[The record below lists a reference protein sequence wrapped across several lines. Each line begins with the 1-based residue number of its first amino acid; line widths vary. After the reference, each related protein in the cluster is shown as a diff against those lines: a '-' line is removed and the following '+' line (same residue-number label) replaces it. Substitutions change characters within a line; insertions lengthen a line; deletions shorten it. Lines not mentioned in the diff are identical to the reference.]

1 MGLKNNCIIV
11 ATHLELLQDRPMD
24 EHLSFEK
31 VSNFNTLS
39 LCFSSAK
46 GFFKPLFSAPIVI

>member
-24 EHLSFEK
+24 EHLSSQK

-46 GFFKPLFSAPIVI
+46 WFFRPLFNVPIVI